1 MANIGKLTQHFAWI
15 LGKIIEYPQGYPL
28 LIITSGILRSDS
40 PSLPW
45 NGGLR
50 NPSMRKSEVQTK
62 QEKLHRIA
70 VECILRRY
78 SCACVIFRNT
88 VQAQSFCWKPSWNRL
103 YCKFHHQSC
112 SLLFRAVPATGQ
124 ECSAYGGGL
133 CWCSL
138 DNPIFTWNFW
148 IHHDLCNFEIQFQFC
163 INPTVG

>member
-28 LIITSGILRSDS
+28 HIITSGILRSDS

-78 SCACVIFRNT
+78 SCACVIFRRHRVFAENPPGT
-88 VQAQSFCWKPSWNRL
+88 GCIANSTISPVPYFLEPSRRPDRSVPLMEGVFADVTWIIRFL
-103 YCKFHHQSC
+103 PEFFESTKIYVILKFNS
-112 SLLFRAVPATGQ
+112 
-124 ECSAYGGGL
+124 
-133 CWCSL
+133 
-138 DNPIFTWNFW
+138 NFA
-148 IHHDLCNFEIQFQFC
+148 
-163 INPTVG
+163 